1 MPVPFIFGYTAAAWV
16 IGCTMISRRCNMPII
31 VLTKKN
37 LLIALLCLALLVGG
51 LFLWLRLRD
60 QPKTGETAAAMARV
74 ENYELNVLPMK
85 SRELP
90 VYGVGRSD
98 NRIALTIDAA
108 WDADKTPFI
117 LDTLDKYN
125 VKATFFLCG
134 VWVKQYPDF
143 VKEIARRGHEI
154 GNHSLTHPHMS
165 RMDSI
170 AIQKELSDLDDMLQE
185 LTGKRS
191 TLFRPPFG
199 EYNDTVVK
207 AAREAGYEVIQ
218 WSRDTVDWK
227 QDRSAQTILDG
238 VLKKLQSGDIILCHN
253 NGYKIETYLPV
264 LIETAQQKGFSFV
277 TVSELLL
284 SGETSIDNNGIQQAK
299 KRP

>member
-1 MPVPFIFGYTAAAWV
+1 
-16 IGCTMISRRCNMPII
+16 MPII

-37 LLIALLCLALLVGG
+37 LLIALLCVALLAGG
-51 LFLWLRLRD
+51 IFLWLRFRD
-60 QPKTGETAAAMARV
+60 RPRGAQIASVMAQV

-85 SRELP
+85 DRQLP
-90 VYGVGRSD
+90 VYGVGRGD
-98 NRIALTIDAA
+98 NQIALTIDAA

-125 VKATFFLCG
+125 IKATFFLCG

-143 VKEIARRGHEI
+143 VKEIAKRGHEI

-170 AIQKELSDLDDMLQE
+170 AIQKELSDLDDMLEE
-185 LTGKRS
+185 LTGRRS
-191 TLFRPPFG
+191 TRFRPPFG
-199 EYNDTVVK
+199 EYNDTVIK
-207 AAREAGYEVIQ
+207 AAHEAGYEVIQ

-264 LIETAQQKGFSFV
+264 LIETAQQKGFRFV

-284 SGETSIDNNGIQQAK
+284 SGETSIDSNGIQQAK

>member
-1 MPVPFIFGYTAAAWV
+1 
-16 IGCTMISRRCNMPII
+16 MPII

-37 LLIALLCLALLVGG
+37 LLVGLLVVG
-51 LFLWLRLRD
+51 LLAGAVFLFFKLR
-60 QPKTGETAAAMARV
+60 QAPTEPTAAAMAPV
-74 ENYELNVLPMK
+74 ESYELNVLPMK
-85 SRELP
+85 NRELP
-90 VYGVGRSD
+90 VYAVGRD
-98 NRIALTIDAA
+98 DQQIALTIDAA

-143 VKEIARRGHEI
+143 VREIAKRGHEI
-154 GNHSLTHPHMS
+154 GNHSLTHPHMN
-165 RMDSI
+165 RMDAI
-170 AIQKELSDLDDMLQE
+170 AIQKELSDLDDMLEE

-199 EYNDTVVK
+199 EYNDTVIR
-207 AAREAGYEVIQ
+207 AAHEAGYEVIQ

-227 QDRSAQTILDG
+227 KDRSAQTILDG

-253 NGYKIETYLPV
+253 NGFKIETYLPV
-264 LIETAQQKGFSFV
+264 LLETAQQKGFRFV

-284 SGETSIDNNGIQQAK
+284 SGETSIDNNGVQQT
-299 KRP
+299 KRKP

>member
-1 MPVPFIFGYTAAAWV
+1 
-16 IGCTMISRRCNMPII
+16 MPII

-37 LLIALLCLALLVGG
+37 LLIALLCVALLAGG
-51 LFLWLRLRD
+51 IFLWLRFRD
-60 QPKTGETAAAMARV
+60 RPRRAQIASVMAQV

-85 SRELP
+85 DRQLP
-90 VYGVGRSD
+90 VYGVGRGD
-98 NRIALTIDAA
+98 NQIALTIDAA

-125 VKATFFLCG
+125 IKATFFLCG

-143 VKEIARRGHEI
+143 VKEIAKRGHEI

-170 AIQKELSDLDDMLQE
+170 AIQKELSDLDDMLEE
-185 LTGKRS
+185 LTGRRS

-199 EYNDTVVK
+199 EYNDTVIK
-207 AAREAGYEVIQ
+207 AAHEAGYEVIQ

-264 LIETAQQKGFSFV
+264 LIETAQQKGFRFV

-284 SGETSIDNNGIQQAK
+284 SGETSIDSNGIQQAK

>member
-1 MPVPFIFGYTAAAWV
+1 
-16 IGCTMISRRCNMPII
+16 MPII

-37 LLIALLCLALLVGG
+37 LLMGLLVIG
-51 LFLWLRLRD
+51 LLAAAVFLFIRFRHRE
-60 QPKTGETAAAMARV
+60 GEPTAAAMAPV
-74 ENYELNVLPMK
+74 ESYELNVLPM
-85 SRELP
+85 RDRALP
-90 VYGVGRSD
+90 VYAVGREDSE
-98 NRIALTIDAA
+98 IALTIDAA

-117 LDTLDKYN
+117 LDTLDKFN

-134 VWVKQYPDF
+134 VWVKQYPEY
-143 VKEIARRGHEI
+143 VKEISKRGHEI

-165 RMDSI
+165 RLDAI
-170 AIQKELSDLDDMLQE
+170 AIQMELSDLDDMLEE

-191 TLFRPPFG
+191 TLFRAPYG
-199 EYNDTVVK
+199 EYNDTVIR
-207 AAREAGYEVIQ
+207 AAHEAGYEVIQ

-227 QDRSAQTILDG
+227 KDRSAQTILDG

-253 NGYKIETYLPV
+253 NGFKIETYLPV
-264 LIETAQQKGFSFV
+264 LLETAQQKGFRFV

-284 SGETSIDNNGIQQAK
+284 SGETSIDNNGIQQVK

>member
-1 MPVPFIFGYTAAAWV
+1 
-16 IGCTMISRRCNMPII
+16 MPII

-37 LLIALLCLALLVGG
+37 LLIALLCVALLAGG
-51 LFLWLRLRD
+51 IFLWLRFRD
-60 QPKTGETAAAMARV
+60 RPRTGQTASVMARV

-85 SRELP
+85 DRQLP
-90 VYGVGRSD
+90 VYGVGRGD
-98 NRIALTIDAA
+98 NQIALTIDAA

-125 VKATFFLCG
+125 IKATFFLCG

-143 VKEIARRGHEI
+143 VKEISKRGHEI

-170 AIQKELSDLDDMLQE
+170 AIQKELSDLDDMLEE
-185 LTGKRS
+185 LTGRRS

-199 EYNDTVVK
+199 EYNDTVIK
-207 AAREAGYEVIQ
+207 AAHEAGYEVIQ

-227 QDRSAQTILDG
+227 QERSAQTILDG

-264 LIETAQQKGFSFV
+264 LIETAQQKGFRFV

-284 SGETSIDNNGIQQAK
+284 SGETSIDSNGIQQAK

>member
-1 MPVPFIFGYTAAAWV
+1 
-16 IGCTMISRRCNMPII
+16 MPII

-37 LLIALLCLALLVGG
+37 LLIALVCVALLAGG
-51 LFLWLRLRD
+51 LFLWLRLREA
-60 QPKTGETAAAMARV
+60 PKTGETAAVMAPV

-98 NRIALTIDAA
+98 DRIDLTIDAA

-125 VKATFFLCG
+125 VKATFFRCG
-134 VWVKQYPDF
+134 VWVKQYPDY

-191 TLFRPPFG
+191 TLFRAPFG
-199 EYNDTVVK
+199 EYNDTVIK
-207 AAREAGYEVIQ
+207 AAHEAGYEVIQ

-264 LIETAQQKGFSFV
+264 LIETAQQKGFTFV

-284 SGETSIDNNGIQQAK
+284 SGETSIDNNGIQQAR

>member
-1 MPVPFIFGYTAAAWV
+1 
-16 IGCTMISRRCNMPII
+16 MPII

-37 LLIALLCLALLVGG
+37 LLIALACVALLAGG
-51 LFLWLRLRD
+51 LFLWLRLRET
-60 QPKTGETAAAMARV
+60 PKTGETAAVMAPV

-98 NRIALTIDAA
+98 DRIALTIDAA

-134 VWVKQYPDF
+134 VWVKQYPDY

-185 LTGKRS
+185 LTGQRS
-191 TLFRPPFG
+191 TLFRAPFG
-199 EYNDTVVK
+199 EYNDTVIK
-207 AAREAGYEVIQ
+207 AAHEAGYEVIQ

-264 LIETAQQKGFSFV
+264 LIETAQQKGFTFV

-284 SGETSIDNNGIQQAK
+284 SGETSIDNNGIQQAR

>member
-1 MPVPFIFGYTAAAWV
+1 
-16 IGCTMISRRCNMPII
+16 MPII
-31 VLTKKN
+31 VLTKKT
-37 LLIALLCLALLVGG
+37 LLIGLAALALLAGG
-51 LFLWLRLRD
+51 AYLFIRFRNK
-60 QPKTGETAAAMARV
+60 PSAPETASVMAPV
-74 ENYELNVLPMK
+74 ENYELNVLPLK
-85 SRELP
+85 NRALP
-90 VYGVGRSD
+90 VYAVGRED
-98 NRIALTIDAA
+98 KRIALTIDAA

-143 VKEIARRGHEI
+143 VKEISKRGHEI

-165 RMDSI
+165 RMDAI
-170 AIQKELSDLDDMLQE
+170 AIQKELSDLDDMLEE
-185 LTGKRS
+185 LTGRRS

-199 EYNDTVVK
+199 EYNDTVIK
-207 AAREAGYEVIQ
+207 AAREAGYQVIQ

-264 LIETAQQKGFSFV
+264 LLETAQQKGFTFV

-284 SGETSIDNNGIQQAK
+284 SGETSIDNNGIQQVK

>member
-1 MPVPFIFGYTAAAWV
+1 
-16 IGCTMISRRCNMPII
+16 MPII

-37 LLIALLCLALLVGG
+37 LLIALLCVALLAGG
-51 LFLWLRLRD
+51 LFLWLRVRD
-60 QPKTGETAAAMARV
+60 RPKQGETAAAMAQV

-90 VYGVGRSD
+90 VYGVGRRD

-117 LDTLDKYN
+117 LDTLDTYHI
-125 VKATFFLCG
+125 KATFFLCG

-143 VKEIARRGHEI
+143 VKEIAKRGHEI

-165 RMDSI
+165 RMDAI
-170 AIQKELSDLDDMLQE
+170 GIQKELRDLDDMLEE

-199 EYNDTVVK
+199 EYNDTVIK

-227 QDRSAQTILDG
+227 KDRSAQTILDG

-253 NGYKIETYLPV
+253 NGFKIETYLPV
-264 LIETAQQKGFSFV
+264 LLETAQQKGFRFV

-284 SGETSIDNNGIQQAK
+284 SGETSIDNNGIQQTK

>member
-1 MPVPFIFGYTAAAWV
+1 
-16 IGCTMISRRCNMPII
+16 MPII

-37 LLIALLCLALLVGG
+37 LLIALLCVALLAGG
-51 LFLWLRLRD
+51 LFLWLRFRD
-60 QPKTGETAAAMARV
+60 RPIQSRGETAQAMAQV

-90 VYGVGRSD
+90 VYGVGRGD

-117 LDTLDKYN
+117 LDTLDKYS
-125 VKATFFLCG
+125 VRATFFLCG

-143 VKEIARRGHEI
+143 VKEIAKRGHEI

-165 RMDSI
+165 RMDAI
-170 AIQKELSDLDDMLQE
+170 GIQKELRDLDDMLEE

-199 EYNDTVVK
+199 EYNDTVIK

-264 LIETAQQKGFSFV
+264 LIETAQQKGYSFV

>member
-1 MPVPFIFGYTAAAWV
+1 
-16 IGCTMISRRCNMPII
+16 MPII
-31 VLTKKN
+31 VLTKRN
-37 LLIALLCLALLVGG
+37 LLLALLCAALLIGG
-51 LFLWLRLRD
+51 VFLYLRFKDRSG
-60 QPKTGETAAAMARV
+60 KEEVSEAMARV
-74 ENYELNVLPMK
+74 ETYELSVLPMQG
-85 SRELP
+85 RALP
-90 VYGVGRSD
+90 VYGVGRED
-98 NRIALTIDAA
+98 NAVALTIDAA

-143 VKEIARRGHEI
+143 VREIAKRGHEI
-154 GNHSLTHPHMS
+154 GNHSLTHPHMAQ
-165 RMDSI
+165 MDAI
-170 AIQKELSDLDDMLQE
+170 AIQKELKDLDDMLEE
-185 LTGKRS
+185 LTGRRS

-199 EYNDTVVK
+199 EYNDTVIK
-207 AAREAGYEVIQ
+207 AAHEAGYEVIQ

-238 VLKKLQSGDIILCHN
+238 VLKKLKSGDIILCHN

-264 LIETAQQKGFSFV
+264 LIETAQQKGFRFV

-284 SGETSIDNNGIQQAK
+284 SGETSIDNNGIQQVK
-299 KRP
+299 KRY

>member
-1 MPVPFIFGYTAAAWV
+1 
-16 IGCTMISRRCNMPII
+16 MPII

-37 LLIALLCLALLVGG
+37 LLIALLCAALLAGG

-60 QPKTGETAAAMARV
+60 RPDRRETASAMAQV

-85 SRELP
+85 DRELP
-90 VYGVGRSD
+90 VYGVGRGD
-98 NRIALTIDAA
+98 NQIALTIDAA

-143 VKEIARRGHEI
+143 VKEIAKRGHEI
-154 GNHSLTHPHMS
+154 GNHSLTHPHMA

-170 AIQKELSDLDDMLQE
+170 AIQKELRDLDDMLEE
-185 LTGKRS
+185 LTGRRS

-199 EYNDTVVK
+199 EYNDTVIK
-207 AAREAGYEVIQ
+207 AAHEAGYEVIQ

-264 LIETAQQKGFSFV
+264 LLETAQQKGFRFV

-284 SGETSIDNNGIQQAK
+284 SGETSIDNNGIQQAR
-299 KRP
+299 KRS

>member
-1 MPVPFIFGYTAAAWV
+1 
-16 IGCTMISRRCNMPII
+16 MPII

-37 LLIALLCLALLVGG
+37 LLIALLCVALLVGG
-51 LFLWLRLRD
+51 IFLWLRFRD
-60 QPKTGETAAAMARV
+60 QPRTGETASVMAQV

-85 SRELP
+85 GRALP
-90 VYGVGRSD
+90 VYGVGRGD
-98 NRIALTIDAA
+98 NQIALTIDAA

-143 VKEIARRGHEI
+143 VKEIAKRGHEI

-170 AIQKELSDLDDMLQE
+170 AIQKELSDLDDMLEE

-199 EYNDTVVK
+199 EYNDMVIQ
-207 AAREAGYEVIQ
+207 AAHEAGYEVIQ

-264 LIETAQQKGFSFV
+264 LIETAQQKGFHFV

>member
-1 MPVPFIFGYTAAAWV
+1 
-16 IGCTMISRRCNMPII
+16 MPII

-37 LLIALLCLALLVGG
+37 LLIALACVALLAGG
-51 LFLWLRLRD
+51 LFLWLRLRET
-60 QPKTGETAAAMARV
+60 PKTGETAAVMAPV
-74 ENYELNVLPMK
+74 ENYEMNVLPMK

-98 NRIALTIDAA
+98 DRIALTIDAA

-134 VWVKQYPDF
+134 VWVKQYPDY

-165 RMDSI
+165 RMDTI

-191 TLFRPPFG
+191 TLFRAPFG
-199 EYNDTVVK
+199 EYNDTVIK
-207 AAREAGYEVIQ
+207 AAHEAGYEVIQ

-227 QDRSAQTILDG
+227 KDRSAQTILDG

-264 LIETAQQKGFSFV
+264 LIETAQQKGFTFV

-284 SGETSIDNNGIQQAK
+284 SGETSIDNNGIQQAR

>member
-1 MPVPFIFGYTAAAWV
+1 
-16 IGCTMISRRCNMPII
+16 MPII

-37 LLIALLCLALLVGG
+37 LLIALACAAALAGG
-51 LFLWLRLRD
+51 LFLWLRLREE
-60 QPKTGETAAAMARV
+60 PKAGETASAMAQV

-98 NRIALTIDAA
+98 DRIALTIDAA

-117 LDTLDKYN
+117 LDTLDKYG

-134 VWVKQYPDF
+134 VWVKQYPEY
-143 VKEIARRGHEI
+143 VKEIAKRGHEI
-154 GNHSLTHPHMS
+154 GNHSLTHPHMN

-170 AIQKELSDLDDMLQE
+170 TIQKELSDLDDMLQE

-191 TLFRPPFG
+191 TLFRAPFG
-199 EYNDTVVK
+199 EYNDTVIK
-207 AAREAGYEVIQ
+207 AAHEAGYEVIQ

-227 QDRSAQTILDG
+227 KDRSAQTILDG

-284 SGETSIDNNGIQQAK
+284 SGETSVDSNGIQQAK

>member
-1 MPVPFIFGYTAAAWV
+1 
-16 IGCTMISRRCNMPII
+16 MPII

-37 LLIALLCLALLVGG
+37 LLIALLCVALLAGG
-51 LFLWLRLRD
+51 VFLWLWLRD
-60 QPKTGETAAAMARV
+60 RPRATETASVMAKV

-85 SRELP
+85 DRQLP
-90 VYGVGRSD
+90 VYGVGRED
-98 NRIALTIDAA
+98 DRIALTIDAA

-134 VWVKQYPDF
+134 IWVKQYPDF
-143 VKEIARRGHEI
+143 VKEISKRGHEI
-154 GNHSLTHPHMS
+154 GNHSLTHPHMA
-165 RMDSI
+165 RMDAI
-170 AIQKELSDLDDMLQE
+170 AIQKELSDLDDMLEE
-185 LTGKRS
+185 LMGKRS

-199 EYNDTVVK
+199 EYNDTVIR
-207 AAREAGYEVIQ
+207 AAHEAGYEVIQ

-227 QDRSAQTILDG
+227 ADRSAQTILDG

-264 LIETAQQKGFSFV
+264 LIETAQQKGFRFV

-284 SGETSIDNNGIQQAK
+284 SGETSIDNNGIQQVK

>member
-1 MPVPFIFGYTAAAWV
+1 
-16 IGCTMISRRCNMPII
+16 MPII

-37 LLIALLCLALLVGG
+37 LLIALACAAALAGG
-51 LFLWLRLRD
+51 LFLWLRLREE
-60 QPKTGETAAAMARV
+60 PKAGETASAMAQV

-90 VYGVGRSD
+90 VYGVGRND
-98 NRIALTIDAA
+98 DRIALTIDAA

-117 LDTLDKYN
+117 LDTLDKYG

-134 VWVKQYPDF
+134 VWVKQYPEY
-143 VKEIARRGHEI
+143 VKEIAKRGHEI
-154 GNHSLTHPHMS
+154 GNHSLTHPHMN

-170 AIQKELSDLDDMLQE
+170 TIQKELSDLDDMLQE

-191 TLFRPPFG
+191 TLFRAPFG
-199 EYNDTVVK
+199 EYNDTVIK
-207 AAREAGYEVIQ
+207 AAHEAGYEVIQ

-227 QDRSAQTILDG
+227 KDRSAQTILDG

-284 SGETSIDNNGIQQAK
+284 SGETSVDSNGIQQAK

>member
-1 MPVPFIFGYTAAAWV
+1 
-16 IGCTMISRRCNMPII
+16 MPII

-37 LLIALLCLALLVGG
+37 LLIALVCAALVAGG

-60 QPKTGETAAAMARV
+60 RQKDPQAAEVMAQV

-117 LDTLDKYN
+117 LDTLDQYN

-134 VWVKQYPDF
+134 VWVKQYPEY
-143 VKEIARRGHEI
+143 VKEISKRGHEI
-154 GNHSLTHPHMS
+154 GNHSLTHPHMA
-165 RMDSI
+165 RMDAI
-170 AIQKELSDLDDMLQE
+170 VIQKELRDLDDMLEE

-191 TLFRPPFG
+191 TLFRAPFG
-199 EYNDTVVK
+199 EYNDTVIK

-264 LIETAQQKGFSFV
+264 LLETAQQKGYSFV